1 MKEKYADILFP
12 LALERLLTYRVPEDL
27 CPQPGPGCQVT
38 APVGNRIHTG
48 VVYRIGEEPPQGG
61 PKDSLRDIISV
72 VPSLPL
78 IPEKTLMFWEWI
90 ARYYMCPPGLVAKM
104 ALGLWKFK
112 RRAKGPAT
120 DPKPFPDPG
129 PPLYLEG
136 MGRETVYRK
145 NIGMALDRGGQCLIV
160 CPDRFSCESVH
171 QFMLDAFGEKAIC
184 FHSKRPL
191 KEQSK
196 AQKELYA
203 GNPCVVTGMHL
214 ALLLPFT
221 RPALVVVEREEH
233 PAHKK
238 SESVP
243 YLNARDTA
251 LMMGQQFHA
260 QVILGSALPSLE
272 TLYNIEKGKFTALE
286 HIPAAL
292 PMPEKN
298 VLIDTAASLTTGTM
312 RGALDL
318 RTLAAV
324 ENCLAEQKKILFAEA
339 GPSFPEDLPQDT
351 GILVC
356 RPFQTHHH
364 LDSSIGL
371 VCFLHTERLLSR
383 KHFRATEQACHIMAN
398 VLRWAAVQTPRV
410 PVMIQSSYMDH
421 PFYRFVRE
429 GLPASFMDDILQE
442 RIRYGYP
449 PHTRQILI
457 TIFHHRKNLAA
468 DRSRA
473 LCRVLDSAS
482 LPARIEGPFVPPE
495 RRELLFSYRLQVTIQ
510 RTVNAQP
517 VKERISS
524 LIRQAALAPAR
535 IRVDVD
541 PA

>member
-1 MKEKYADILFP
+1 
-12 LALERLLTYRVPEDL
+12 
-27 CPQPGPGCQVT
+27 
-38 APVGNRIHTG
+38 
-48 VVYRIGEEPPQGG
+48 
-61 PKDSLRDIISV
+61 
-72 VPSLPL
+72 
-78 IPEKTLMFWEWI
+78 
-90 ARYYMCPPGLVAKM
+90 
-104 ALGLWKFK
+104 
-112 RRAKGPAT
+112 
-120 DPKPFPDPG
+120 
-129 PPLYLEG
+129 
-136 MGRETVYRK
+136 
-145 NIGMALDRGGQCLIV
+145 
-160 CPDRFSCESVH
+160 
-171 QFMLDAFGEKAIC
+171 
-184 FHSKRPL
+184 
-191 KEQSK
+191 
-196 AQKELYA
+196 
-203 GNPCVVTGMHL
+203 
-214 ALLLPFT
+214 
-221 RPALVVVEREEH
+221 
-233 PAHKK
+233 
-238 SESVP
+238 
-243 YLNARDTA
+243 
-251 LMMGQQFHA
+251 
-260 QVILGSALPSLE
+260 
-272 TLYNIEKGKFTALE
+272 
-286 HIPAAL
+286 
-292 PMPEKN
+292 
-298 VLIDTAASLTTGTM
+298 M

-324 ENCLAEQKKILFAEA
+324 ESCLAEQKKILFAEA
-339 GPSFPEDLPQDT
+339 GPSFPEDLPQDP

-410 PVMIQSSYMDH
+410 P
-421 PFYRFVRE
+421 
-429 GLPASFMDDILQE
+429 DILQE

-510 RTVNAQP
+510 RTVIAQP

-524 LIRQAALAPAR
+524 LIRQAALSPAR